1 MAPRPLVAG
10 NWKMNGSRQS
20 TRALVAALKEAAT
33 QPSRA
38 EVLICP
44 PTPLLAEAADALE
57 GVGIELGAQDC
68 HAAAGGAHTGD
79 VAAEMLADLGCSY
92 VIVGHSER
100 RTDHGES
107 DTVVR
112 AKAEA
117 AHRADLSAIVCLG
130 ETEAERDADETL
142 AVVGR
147 QLADSLPEGATPEN
161 TVVAYEPVWAIGT
174 GRTPSEGEI
183 SVVHR
188 ELRDRLVERF
198 GDAGRDFRLLYGGSV
213 KPDNAVAIMKL
224 RNVDGGLIGG
234 ASLKAEDFWPIVEAC

>member
-130 ETEAERDADETL
+130 ETEVERDADETL

-147 QLADSLPEGATPEN
+147 QLAGSLPEGATPEN

-174 GRTPSEGEI
+174 GRTPNEGEI

-198 GDAGRDFRLLYGGSV
+198 GDAGRDFRLIS
-213 KPDNAVAIMKL
+213 
-224 RNVDGGLIGG
+224 
-234 ASLKAEDFWPIVEAC
+234 

>member
-1 MAPRPLVAG
+1 MLDLHPG
-10 NWKMNGSRQS
+10 HG
-20 TRALVAALKEAAT
+20 AAVVRRSKNAVTAYVG
-33 QPSRA
+33 A
-38 EVLICP
+38 EVVGHPLGCRGDDVRGQ
-44 PTPLLAEAADALE
+44 LLAHQGGFHRSDPHRHRDQVPDDDA
-57 GVGIELGAQDC
+57 GRGAP
-68 HAAAGGAHTGD
+68 ATVNGD
-79 VAAEMLADLGCSY
+79 H
-92 VIVGHSER
+92 HS